1 MNLIVEKFNEIKTK
15 FEKETGNDDG
25 SQIMKKIIVLI
36 NELGQNFNTFN
47 GGELS
52 EIQMKIAGYKFYLAD
67 YMADLQRISE
77 SLKMEMKELK
87 AQRWDQITEEI
98 KSKDGKV
105 KNKEQIDNALVIET
119 RDLAHQQI
127 LYETKF
133 FQYKLKISSIDDI
146 LTAICQQIASK
157 KREIEQAKSI

>member
-1 MNLIVEKFNEIKTK
+1 MNLIVEKFNKLKLE

-25 SQIMKKIIVLI
+25 VQIMKKIIILI

-67 YMADLQRISE
+67 YVADLQRISE
-77 SLKMEMKELK
+77 SLKLEMKEVK

-105 KNKEQIDNALVIET
+105 KNKEQVDNALIVET
-119 RDLAHQQI
+119 RELAHKQI

-133 FQYKLKISSIDDI
+133 YQYKLKISSIDDI
-146 LTAICQQIASK
+146 LTAIVQRISEL
-157 KREIEQAKSI
+157 KRQIEQTKNL